1 MRVFQK
7 IHDFMYESPG
17 SKIINSQSRIYSDL
31 DYENMIYNIL
41 AQLYFEVTLHFL
53 QLLTKDKDTFMTTVD
68 NI

>member
-31 DYENMIYNIL
+31 ENMIYNIL

>member
-7 IHDFMYESPG
+7 IHDFMYESPE
-17 SKIINSQSRIYSDL
+17 SKIINSQSRIYFDL
-31 DYENMIYNIL
+31 ENMIYNIL